1 MNSNDRA
8 IVGLVVLGHA
18 AVHTYELSIPV
29 LVTVWL
35 TEFGTTEA
43 VIGGVVTAG
52 YALFGLGAVPG
63 GVLADR
69 LGSRTL
75 IAACLAGMGGSFALL
90 GLTPTAPTLGLVVIA
105 LSLVL
110 WGAAASVYHP
120 SGLSLISTGVEERGT
135 AFAYHGMAGNV
146 GIAFGPLATLV
157 LLEVLPWR
165 VVTLL
170 LAAPAAIGV
179 ALALRIDVD
188 ETAAVDES
196 DAEALGSDAGAA
208 DGEPSADADARPDGG
223 SKTDTV
229 DSLPA
234 FRRGTR
240 ELFAGPFVAIFAI
253 VILSGLFYRGFLT
266 FLPDILGGFEVF
278 ETVRIAG
285 TAFAPDRYV
294 YVGILTVG
302 VAGQYAGG
310 KLTDRARPEVG
321 IAIAMTALAAL
332 AIAFLP
338 ASNAGIV
345 AFLAVCAL
353 LGFFLFFVQPQYQA
367 AVADATPAGRR
378 GLSYGYTYLGVFG
391 VGALG
396 GGVAGAILTWGSPGA
411 LFAVLAAIAGTAA
424 VVATLA
430 LRARSG

>member
-35 TEFGTTEA
+35 VEFGTTEA

-69 LGSRTL
+69 LGSRRL
-75 IAACLAGMGGSFALL
+75 IAGCLAGMGGSFALL

-105 LSLVL
+105 LALVL

-120 SGLSLISTGVEERGT
+120 SGLSLISTGVEERGS

-146 GIAFGPLATLV
+146 GIAFGPLATLL

-188 ETAAVDES
+188 ETAAVDDER
-196 DAEALGSDAGAA
+196 DAGAEA
-208 DGEPSADADARPDGG
+208 SPDGG
-223 SKTDTV
+223 SKADAV
-229 DSLPA
+229 DGLPA

-240 ELFAGPFVAIFAI
+240 ELFVGPFVAIFAI

-266 FLPDILGGFEVF
+266 FLPDILSGFAVF
-278 ETVRIAG
+278 EPVSLAG
-285 TAFAPDRYV
+285 TSFAPDRYV

-310 KLTDRARPEVG
+310 KLTDRTRPEIG
-321 IAIAMTALAAL
+321 IAGAMTGLAAL

-338 ASNAGIV
+338 AAEAGIA
-345 AFLAVCAL
+345 AFLVVAAL
-353 LGFFLFFVQPQYQA
+353 LGFFLFLVQPQYQA
-367 AVADATPAGRR
+367 AVADATPAGQR

-396 GGVAGAILTWGSPGA
+396 GGVAGAILTWGSAGV
-411 LFAVLAAIAGTAA
+411 LFAVLAAFAGTAA
-424 VVATLA
+424 IIAALA
-430 LRARSG
+430 LRARSGE

>member
-1 MNSNDRA
+1 MNSPSALRTPVNSNDRA

-35 TEFGTTEA
+35 AEFGTTEA

-69 LGSRTL
+69 LGSRQL
-75 IAACLAGMGGSFALL
+75 IAGCLAGMGGSFALL
-90 GLTPTAPTLGLVVIA
+90 GLTPTGPTLGLVVIGLA
-105 LSLVL
+105 LVL

-120 SGLSLISTGVEERGT
+120 SGLSLISTGVEERGS

-146 GIAFGPLATLV
+146 GIAFGPLATLL

-170 LAAPAAIGV
+170 LAAPAAVGV

-188 ETAAVDES
+188 ETAAVDDPAA
-196 DAEALGSDAGAA
+196 DAETS
-208 DGEPSADADARPDGG
+208 PDGG
-223 SKTDTV
+223 SKADAV
-229 DSLPA
+229 DSLSA

-240 ELFAGPFVAIFAI
+240 ELFVGPFVAIFAI

-266 FLPDILGGFEVF
+266 FLPDILSGFAVF
-278 ETVRIAG
+278 EPVSLAG
-285 TAFAPDRYV
+285 TSFAPDRYV

-310 KLTDRARPEVG
+310 KLTDRTRPEIG
-321 IAIAMTALAAL
+321 IAGGMTALAAL

-338 ASNAGIV
+338 ASEAGIA
-345 AFLAVCAL
+345 AFLLVAAL

-367 AVADATPAGRR
+367 AVADATPSGQR

-396 GGVAGAILTWGSPGA
+396 GGVAGAILTWGSAGV
-411 LFAVLAAIAGTAA
+411 LFAVLAAFAGTAA

-430 LRARSG
+430 LRARSDE

>member
-1 MNSNDRA
+1 LNSPSALRTPVNSNDRA

-35 TEFGTTEA
+35 AEFGTTEA

-69 LGSRTL
+69 LGSRQL
-75 IAACLAGMGGSFALL
+75 IAGCLAGMGGSFALL
-90 GLTPTAPTLGLVVIA
+90 GLTPTGPTLGLVVIGLA
-105 LSLVL
+105 LVL

-120 SGLSLISTGVEERGT
+120 SGLSLISTGVEERGS

-146 GIAFGPLATLV
+146 GIAFGPLATLL

-170 LAAPAAIGV
+170 LAAPAAVGV

-188 ETAAVDES
+188 ETAAVDDPAA
-196 DAEALGSDAGAA
+196 DAETS
-208 DGEPSADADARPDGG
+208 PDGG
-223 SKTDTV
+223 SKADAV
-229 DSLPA
+229 DSLSA

-240 ELFAGPFVAIFAI
+240 ELFVGPFVAIFAI

-266 FLPDILGGFEVF
+266 FLPDILSGFAVF
-278 ETVRIAG
+278 EPVSLAG
-285 TAFAPDRYV
+285 TSFAPDRYV

-310 KLTDRARPEVG
+310 KLTDRTRPEIG
-321 IAIAMTALAAL
+321 IAGGMTALAAL

-338 ASNAGIV
+338 ASEAGIA
-345 AFLAVCAL
+345 AFLLVAAL

-367 AVADATPAGRR
+367 AVADATPSGQR

-396 GGVAGAILTWGSPGA
+396 GGVAGAILTWGSAGV
-411 LFAVLAAIAGTAA
+411 LFAVLAAFAGTAA

-430 LRARSG
+430 LRARSDE